1 MTGIEVLT
9 EESLFVNFELLL
21 ALFRCDT
28 FCLLKVH
35 RYSAGSLCTHLP
47 ICSAENV
54 LLHLVSVDTLS
65 DRSVTLAIIA
75 IKARLNL
82 AFFLLASCAA
92 KCVTKD
98 VLTLDGGYVALVAW
112 HTVRMSSIFLLL
124 AAGGFGKSR
133 GLALLTNLCRLIAS
147 VSRHALAL
155 GRAVLHHLY
164 QQEL

>member
-1 MTGIEVLT
+1 MTCIEVLA
-9 EESLFVNFELLL
+9 EESLFVDFELLL
-21 ALFRCDT
+21 ALFASDT

-35 RYSAGSLCTHLP
+35 RYSAGRLGTNWP
-47 ICSAENV
+47 VCSAENM
-54 LLHLVSVDTLS
+54 LLHLVSVDSLS
-65 DRSVTLAIIA
+65 DRSVTLTIIA
-75 IKARLNL
+75 IKARLDL
-82 AFFLLASCAA
+82 AFFLLAGSAA
-92 KCVTKD
+92 KCVTED

-124 AAGGFGKSR
+124 AAGGFGESR

>member
-9 EESLFVNFELLL
+9 VESLFVDFELLL
-21 ALFRCDT
+21 AFFCCDT
-28 FCLLKVH
+28 FCLFKVH
-35 RYSAGSLCTHLP
+35 LYSAGSLCTHWP
-47 ICSAENV
+47 ICSAENM

-65 DRSVTLAIIA
+65 DRSVTLTIIA

-112 HTVRMSSIFLLL
+112 HTVLMSSIFLLL
-124 AAGGFGKSR
+124 AACGFGKCV
-133 GLALLTNLCRLIAS
+133 GLTLLTNLCRLVAS
-147 VSRHALAL
+147 VSRHVLALA
-155 GRAVLHHLY
+155 RAVLHHLY